1 MKYWLFSGN
10 KSFNCPELIVNW
22 FYSIIF
28 HFLTRKEL
36 KEFLRDNEISIRI
49 DNCAAN
55 LHPKI
60 FPKGRRNRF
69 VPWANFASG
78 NLARG
83 WPRVGSNCYR
93 VLHYKDSCVYLLP
106 WTPRTTTNGEHVK
119 HTKMPTQSK
128 KSVSI
133 TTSERPAKP
142 KKKKKKESGRNSR
155 NSFSKTP
162 TSGVDSSCEGLFQ
175 QCCLSI
181 TLVKRNIRMNILIWK
196 GSQFPDAKFRD
207 SFQEEKAT
215 VWWNLK
221 DLYKV
226 IRL

>member
-10 KSFNCPELIVNW
+10 QSFNCPELIVNW
-22 FYSIIF
+22 FYSTVF
-28 HFLTRKEL
+28 LFLTRKEL
-36 KEFLRDNEISIRI
+36 KEFSRDNEISIWI

-55 LHPKI
+55 FHPKI
-60 FPKGRRNRF
+60 FPKGRWNRF

-93 VLHYKDSCVYLLP
+93 VLHYKDSCVYVLP

-162 TSGVDSSCEGLFQ
+162 TSGVDSSSEGLF
-175 QCCLSI
+175 
-181 TLVKRNIRMNILIWK
+181 
-196 GSQFPDAKFRD
+196 
-207 SFQEEKAT
+207 
-215 VWWNLK
+215 
-221 DLYKV
+221 
-226 IRL
+226 

>member
-1 MKYWLFSGN
+1 M
-10 KSFNCPELIVNW
+10 
-22 FYSIIF
+22 F

-93 VLHYKDSCVYLLP
+93 VLHYKDSCVYVLP

-162 TSGVDSSCEGLFQ
+162 TSGVDSSSEGLFSSNSVV
-175 QCCLSI
+175 CLLLWWKETFGWVFSFERVHTFQMLNLEI
-181 TLVKRNIRMNILIWK
+181 LFKKRKQRC
-196 GSQFPDAKFRD
+196 D
-207 SFQEEKAT
+207 ET
-215 VWWNLK
+215 
-221 DLYKV
+221 
-226 IRL
+226 